1 MSRTSFNPYLAVI
14 IGVIAVSFGSIFAKA
29 AEAPSLVIA
38 FYRIALTVLL
48 LAPVALATSWAE
60 LRSMRRRDVAL
71 ACLSGLMLALHF
83 ATWITSLNYT
93 TIASSTVLV
102 NMHPLFVI
110 TGGYFFYKEK
120 ISLSGLLG
128 AALAL
133 AGCLVIGISDFRIG
147 GQALYGDILA
157 VIGAIAV
164 SGYMLVGRGLRNHL
178 SLLPYIVIVYFV
190 TGVALLLA
198 VLAYRLPLAN
208 YTPGTWLMF
217 FLAAL
222 IPTIM
227 GHTVFNWAFRYVKGA
242 VVSVSILGEPVGATI
257 LAYFIFKQV
266 PTFSQ
271 LAGGLIILIG
281 LVIFIQSNARQGS
294 STAN

>member
-1 MSRTSFNPYLAVI
+1 MSQPKINPYLAVI
-14 IGVIAVSFGSIFAKA
+14 IGVIAVSFGSILAKA
-29 AEAPSLVIA
+29 ADAPSLVIA
-38 FYRIALTVLL
+38 FYRIGLTVLM
-48 LAPVALATSWAE
+48 LAPVTLATSWTE
-60 LRSMRRRDVAL
+60 LRSMSRRDVVM

-110 TGGYFFYKEK
+110 TGGYLFYKER
-120 ISLSGLLG
+120 ISPSGILG

-157 VIGAIAV
+157 VIGAITV

-190 TGVALLLA
+190 SSVALLMA
-198 VLAYRLPLAN
+198 VLAYGLPLSN
-208 YTPGTWLMF
+208 YTPNTWLMF

-222 IPTIM
+222 VPTIM

-257 LAYFIFKQV
+257 LAYFIFQQV

-271 LAGGLIILIG
+271 LAGGLIILVG
-281 LVIFIQSNARQGS
+281 LVIFIQSNARSQNS
-294 STAN
+294 SAN

>member
-1 MSRTSFNPYLAVI
+1 MSQPKINPYLAVI
-14 IGVIAVSFGSIFAKA
+14 IGVIAVSFGSILAKA
-29 AEAPSLVIA
+29 ADAPSLVIA
-38 FYRIALTVLL
+38 FYRIGLTVLM
-48 LAPVALATSWAE
+48 LAPVTLATSWTE
-60 LRSMRRRDVAL
+60 LRSMSRRDVAM

-110 TGGYFFYKEK
+110 TGGYLFYKER
-120 ISLSGLLG
+120 ISPSGILG

-157 VIGAIAV
+157 VIGAITV

-190 TGVALLLA
+190 SSVALLMA
-198 VLAYRLPLAN
+198 VLAYGLPLSN
-208 YTPGTWLMF
+208 YTPNTWLMF

-222 IPTIM
+222 VPTIM

-257 LAYFIFKQV
+257 LAYFIFQQV

-271 LAGGLIILIG
+271 LAGGLIILVG
-281 LVIFIQSNARQGS
+281 LVIFIQSNARSQNS
-294 STAN
+294 SAN

>member
-1 MSRTSFNPYLAVI
+1 MSGPRINPYLAVI
-14 IGVIAVSFGSIFAKA
+14 IGVIAVSFGSILAKA
-29 AEAPSLVIA
+29 AQAPSLVIA
-38 FYRIALTVLL
+38 FYRIGFTVLM
-48 LAPVALATSWAE
+48 LAPVTLATSWTE
-60 LRSMRRRDVAL
+60 LRSMGRRDVAM

-110 TGGYFFYKEK
+110 AGGYFFYKER
-120 ISLSGLLG
+120 ISTGGLLG

-133 AGCLVIGISDFRIG
+133 AGCLLIGISDFRIG

-157 VIGAIAV
+157 IIGAITV

-190 TGVALLLA
+190 SSAALFMA
-198 VLAYRLPLAN
+198 VLAYGLPLSN
-208 YTPGTWLMF
+208 YTPNTWLML

-257 LAYFIFKQV
+257 LAYFIFQQV
-266 PTFSQ
+266 PTISQ
-271 LAGGLIILIG
+271 LVGGLIIIVG
-281 LVIFIQSNARQGS
+281 LVIFIQSNARSQNS
-294 STAN
+294 S